1 MTLFAHNSFYKNAIF
16 TNFAF
21 TKKQFSQKFYL
32 LFQLQDCAGVTGKN
46 CFQSNRGN
54 ESYWCAIA
62 GAQSQTT
69 TGDYTYVSYEQ
80 SLWNGKSYDDYNAIT
95 VNYNQTLEGPYKI
108 GPERAI
114 HCPDGNPSES
124 YHPYNGYN

>member
-1 MTLFAHNSFYKNAIF
+1 MLIIHFYKNAIF

-21 TKKQFSQKFYL
+21 TKKKPFSQNFYL

-62 GAQSQTT
+62 GAQSLTT

-80 SLWNGKSYDDYNAIT
+80 SLWNGKSYEDYNAIT

-124 YHPYNGYN
+124 YHPYYGYN